1 MKKIILL
8 TLLISVLVLF
18 TGCNSPFITRDDF
31 LARMDSIEQKIDSL
45 ALGQR
50 KIAQLED
57 AVQELAFRINFVQAI
72 EPTYAGY
79 EELEALRAELQ
90 IIKNMLAE
98 SVIDSASSA
107 AIVKTLYDKID
118 GVLTGSVENDII
130 TREIDDLNRKV
141 QALEYLNSS
150 RYSELVQRISEVGS
164 YDSSI
169 DEAKY
174 EELLQ
179 RIEEIKNTET
189 VIVQQEPE
197 NTDGRYDE
205 LLQKIEELS
214 ARTDT
219 SVVDS
224 AKYDS
229 LARRLA
235 ELEQTVGSSVIDAE
249 VFNEFVSRIEE
260 MDSRTRELASNL
272 EAIEQQEKPEQRE
285 FVTMAT
291 FLGEIS
297 DIRSRLGA
305 AAYETIEPTSYV
317 SYIVKSGDNLWSI
330 AQAYGVTVEQLKA
343 MNTDVKNWDLI
354 YRGDEIKIPLSL
366 DNLMAKASIATHFGL
381 NLGVDFLVDSIES
394 NFGSYDYGY
403 ANPGMDLTVPPG
415 SRITAFL
422 PGKVILSERVNDL
435 YGEMVVV
442 DHGNNIK
449 TVYARLGSRTVV
461 KGDFVRVGDTIGLA
475 SDAKGNLHFE
485 FWKADVPVN
494 PADIMFENLGT
505 FEVTMYTEW
514 DDAKNPTSPS
524 FKMTASGDFVKG
536 YRTVAADPV
545 VIPLGSIVYIPF
557 FSSSPNKGFFVVE
570 DTGSSIRGNKID
582 VYTHDFDIASNF
594 KEDLLVYVV
603 KKP

>member
-1 MKKIILL
+1 MKKVTLL
-8 TLLISVLVLF
+8 TLLIPVFVLF

-31 LARMDSIEQKIDSL
+31 LAKMDAIEGKIDSI
-45 ALGQR
+45 ALSQR
-50 KIAQLED
+50 KIVELED

-79 EELEALRAELQ
+79 DELEALRAELQ

-118 GVLTGSVENDII
+118 GVLISSVETNIM

-141 QALEYLNSS
+141 QALESLNSS
-150 RYSELVQRISEVGS
+150 RYTELVQRISEVGS

-169 DEAKY
+169 DEAKF
-174 EELLQ
+174 EELLR
-179 RIEEIKNTET
+179 RIEEIKNTE
-189 VIVQQEPE
+189 VVVVQQEPE
-197 NTDGRYDE
+197 RDDGKYEE
-205 LLQKIEELS
+205 LVRKIEQLA

-219 SVVDS
+219 SAIDS
-224 AKYDS
+224 ARYDS
-229 LARRLA
+229 IARRLA
-235 ELEQTVGSSVIDAE
+235 ELEETVGSAVIDAE
-249 VFNEFVSRIEE
+249 VFNELVLRIEE
-260 MDSRTRELASNL
+260 MDSRTRELAVNL
-272 EAIEQQEKPEQRE
+272 EAIEQQEQPEQRDY
-285 FVTMAT
+285 VTMTT

-305 AAYETIEPTSYV
+305 AAYETIEPMSYV
-317 SYIVKSGDNLWSI
+317 SYIVKSGDSLWNI
-330 AQAYGVTVEQLKA
+330 AQAYGVTVDQLKE
-343 MNTDVKNWDLI
+343 MNPQVKNWDLI
-354 YRGDEIKIPLSL
+354 FRGDEIKIPLSL

-403 ANPGMDLTVPPG
+403 ANPGMDLTVPPN

-442 DHGNNIK
+442 DHGNNLK
-449 TVYARLGSRTVV
+449 TVYARLGSRTVI

-475 SDAKGNLHFE
+475 SDTKGNLHFE

-494 PADIMFENLGT
+494 PADIIFDNVGT

-536 YRTVAADPV
+536 YRTVAADPS

-582 VYTHDFDIASNF
+582 VYTHDFNIASSF

-603 KKP
+603 KRP

>member
-1 MKKIILL
+1 MRKSALL
-8 TLLISVLVLF
+8 LLLVLIMVFF
-18 TGCNSPFITRDDF
+18 TGCDFPFITRDDF
-31 LARMDSIEQKIDSL
+31 TQRMDALEQKIDSL
-45 ALGQR
+45 AAGQ
-50 KIAQLED
+50 KKLAQLED
-57 AVQELAFRINFVQAI
+57 AVEELAFRINFVQAI

-79 EELEALRAELQ
+79 EELEAVRAELQ

-118 GVLTGSVENDII
+118 GVLTSTVENNII

-141 QALEYLNSS
+141 QALESLNSS
-150 RYSELVQRISEVGS
+150 RYSELVQRISEIGT

-179 RIEEIKNTET
+179 RIEEIKSAE
-189 VIVQQEPE
+189 VVVVQQESDE
-197 NTDGRYDE
+197 DDRRY
-205 LLQKIEELS
+205 EELVNKVEELA
-214 ARTDT
+214 ARTDI
-219 SVVDS
+219 SVLDS

-235 ELEQTVGSSVIDAE
+235 ELEQTVGSSVIDSE
-249 VFNEFVSRIEE
+249 VFNELVSRIDE
-260 MDSRTRELASNL
+260 MDSRTRELADNL
-272 EAIEQQEKPEQRE
+272 QTIERQEEPEE
-285 FVTMAT
+285 KNFVTMAT

-305 AAYETIEPTSYV
+305 AAYETIEPTSHV

-343 MNTDVKNWDLI
+343 MNPEIKNWDLI

-442 DHGNNIK
+442 DHGNNMK
-449 TVYARLGSRTVV
+449 TVYARLGSRMVM
-461 KGDFVRVGDTIGLA
+461 KGDFVRVGDTIGSA

-494 PADIMFENLGT
+494 PADIIFENVGT

-570 DTGSSIRGNKID
+570 DTGSSIKGNKID
-582 VYTHDFDIASNF
+582 VYTHDFDTASNF